1 MLNTYVSIVFASFV
15 QREEKGV
22 FCCCCAGLKNKQKRR
37 LKQRVKEGKTGSF
50 FFLKFP
56 PPHKVV
62 HQSEVREFL
71 LFASCNHLPVQFP
84 LPFRQLC
91 LTSADT
97 AAYNVR
103 GKIAKITFGKGPSV
117 ACLVKRRGWGA
128 NLHPLVQLLTCYW
141 GCRTFF
147 SFCCDSAV
155 WPCCYW

>member
-1 MLNTYVSIVFASFV
+1 MCPLFLPALYK
-15 QREEKGV
+15 E
-22 FCCCCAGLKNKQKRR
+22 KRR
-37 LKQRVKEGKTGSF
+37 GCFVVVVQAWKTNRKEDWSNELKKERLWFF
-50 FFLKFP
+50 FFLFSFS

-84 LPFRQLC
+84 LPFRQQC

-103 GKIAKITFGKGPSV
+103 GKIAKITFGKGLSV